1 MTEQKHVYVIL
12 TATESVVAKVVHLLM
27 RDQYTHSALALDE
40 TLANMYSFSR
50 AYSRF
55 PFYGRFRSENVHE
68 GFLGRCRSVP
78 GKVIAIP
85 VTDEQYHWVEERMS
99 DFSDSGKR
107 YGYNYI
113 GMFLNLIGK
122 SYAPK
127 DRYTCSQFVSE
138 TLGKCGA
145 VQFNRPY
152 SLIRPMMLNEIDG
165 EVIYEGELKE
175 YIPPTVSAHSGCA
188 V

>member
-1 MTEQKHVYVIL
+1 MTEQKYVYVIL

-27 RDQYTHSALALDE
+27 RDRYTHSALALDE

-78 GKVIAIP
+78 AKVIAIP
-85 VTDEQYHWVEERMS
+85 VTDEQYQLVEERLS
-99 DFSDSGKR
+99 YFRNSRKH

-138 TLGKCGA
+138 TLEQCGA

-152 SLIRPMMLNEIDG
+152 SLIRPMMLNELDG
-165 EVIYEGELKE
+165 KVIFEGELKE
-175 YIPPTVSAHSGCA
+175 YVPPVLSERSGYA